1 MKNRIFVASVIFQ
14 LSDNTGYTFP
24 QALKHAF
31 SFKEAAE
38 SWAMNTA
45 PRLAEALND
54 ANAFA
59 PEYAPHSLAA
69 GYPIPEIIVSEME
82 LD

>member
-1 MKNRIFVASVIFQ
+1 MKNRIFVVSVIFQ
-14 LSDNTGYTFP
+14 LFDNSGHSFP
-24 QALKHAF
+24 QTTKHAF

-45 PRLAEALND
+45 SRLTEVLSD

-59 PEYAPHSLAA
+59 PEYAPHSLTE
-69 GYPIPEIIVSEME
+69 GYPIPEIIISEME

>member
-1 MKNRIFVASVIFQ
+1 MENRIFVVSVIFQ

-24 QALKHAF
+24 QTVKHAF
-31 SFKEAAE
+31 SAEEAAE
-38 SWAMNTA
+38 SWAMDTA
-45 PRLAEALND
+45 SRLDEALND

-59 PEYAPHSLAA
+59 PEYAPHSLAV
-69 GYPIPEIIVSEME
+69 GYPIPEIIFSEME